1 MNAIAAWFAELAPRE
16 RRLLKALG
24 FVVGVL
30 LVLLV
35 PFATNSAL
43 GSRRDENAALR
54 EAVGRVQAGRA
65 GVKARQAQREAV
77 AARYAKKA
85 PKLGGFLE
93 QLAKEHEVEIPE
105 SQDKPEVPIGKRYV
119 ERATTLR
126 LRKVAGYPLVKFLEG
141 VEKSGH
147 PVVVTRLNLRKRAG
161 EHDSFDVELGV
172 SAYDRNEPPPAAS
185 ASGAASAAPPPP
197 GAP

>member
-1 MNAIAAWFAELAPRE
+1 MNAIAAWYAELAPRE
-16 RRLLKALG
+16 RRLLKVLG
-24 FVVGVL
+24 LVLGAL

-35 PFATNSAL
+35 PFGTNALL
-43 GSRRDENAALR
+43 GSRREENAALR
-54 EAVGRVQAGRA
+54 EAVSRVQAGRA
-65 GVKARQAQREAV
+65 AVKARQARRDAV

-93 QLAKEHEVEIPE
+93 QLGKEHEVEIPE

-147 PVVVTRLNLRKRAG
+147 PVAITRLSLRKRAS

-172 SAYDRNEPPPAAS
+172 SAYDRNEPPPPAAAS
-185 ASGAASAAPPPP
+185 GSAAPAAP
-197 GAP
+197 GVP

>member
-1 MNAIAAWFAELAPRE
+1 MNGIAAWFAELAPRE

-24 FVVGVL
+24 VVFGVL
-30 LVLLV
+30 LVLLAS
-35 PFATNSAL
+35 FGTSAL
-43 GSRRDENAALR
+43 LGARRDENAALR
-54 EAVGRVQAGRA
+54 EAVSRVQAGRSA
-65 GVKARQAQREAV
+65 VKVRQARRDAV
-77 AARYAKKA
+77 AARYARKA

-93 QLAKEHEVEIPE
+93 QLGKEHEVEIPE

-147 PVVVTRLNLRKRAG
+147 PVAITRLNLRKRAG

-172 SAYDRNEPPPAAS
+172 SAYDRNEPAAPAAS
-185 ASGAASAAPPPP
+185 GSAAPPPP
-197 GAP
+197 GVP

>member
-1 MNAIAAWFAELAPRE
+1 MNGIAAWFAELAPRE

-24 FVVGVL
+24 VVFGVM
-30 LVLLV
+30 LVVLAS
-35 PFATNSAL
+35 FGTNALL
-43 GSRRDENAALR
+43 GSRREENAALR
-54 EAVGRVQAGRA
+54 DAVSRVQAGRSA
-65 GVKARQAQREAV
+65 VKIRQARRDAV
-77 AARYAKKA
+77 AARYARKA

-93 QLAKEHEVEIPE
+93 GLGKEHEVDIPE

-147 PVVVTRLNLRKRAG
+147 PVAITRLNLRKRAG

-172 SAYDRNEPPPAAS
+172 SAYDRNEPAAPAAS
-185 ASGAASAAPPPP
+185 GSAAPPAAPP
-197 GAP
+197 GVP

>member
-1 MNAIAAWFAELAPRE
+1 MNGNAGWVGELAPRE

-24 FVVGVL
+24 VVFGVL
-30 LVLLV
+30 LVVLAFFGTNGLV
-35 PFATNSAL
+35 

-54 EAVGRVQAGRA
+54 DAISRVQAGRA
-65 GVKARQAQREAV
+65 AVKIRQARRDAV

-93 QLAKEHEVEIPE
+93 QLGKEHEVEIPE

-119 ERATTLR
+119 ERAATMR

-141 VEKSGH
+141 IERSGH
-147 PVVVTRLNLRKRAG
+147 PIAITRLNLRKRAG

-172 SAYDRNEPPPAAS
+172 SAYDRNEPAPPAGS
-185 ASGAASAAPPPP
+185 ASAAVPPPPP
-197 GAP
+197 GVP